1 MAAICKSSE
10 RARCPVGLPVG
21 NESHFL
27 SPPFGVVIMDADG
40 SRHQV
45 IDERGWGAQWSPDG
59 RKIAYTINDA
69 GQANIQIYDLIE
81 ETKSNVFPAGE
92 SPYSIVYWN
101 MKWSPDSNWLCFKG
115 VKKSDRNYDVATI
128 NVAGMKEGY
137 KVHYTTKTA
146 PPFADFAWNP
156 QGDTIIFGV
165 PSKPPKLLK
174 FNPADDK
181 APETV
186 STTVKGNVNGG
197 VCFTPDGQHL
207 LFTVKGK
214 E

>member
-1 MAAICKSSE
+1 
-10 RARCPVGLPVG
+10 
-21 NESHFL
+21 
-27 SPPFGVVIMDADG
+27 MDADG